1 MNTSGKAVLQIAAAL
16 LAASA
21 LQACAG
27 ANVLA
32 AIDGPFVPPSERE
45 DTQRTTEVVTIVDL
59 APATPAPEPEPEPP
73 APTTAPMVTAA
84 EPVTAAPARIGRDF
98 LAPPSLAPA
107 SAPQSGGVIG
117 PEQPAPEAPVQ
128 LATRLPSA
136 FDYTPPVVAE
146 PELEPEP
153 ANVALPAAETP
164 TSAVTAYAAFHRFA
178 LERLAASPAGAGRRS
193 MLLADPASLDPALQ
207 TCGPRPPAVLI
218 DLDPANSLLPLV
230 TTNRADPLLAALLA
244 DLRGRG
250 VAVYWITG
258 HAPGAA
264 AAIRQRLVDS
274 TLDPTGNDP
283 LIVTRFASETKQVR
297 RQTLGQTHCLL
308 AILGDYR
315 GDFDELYDYL
325 RDPALAD
332 PLEVLVDHGWFLAP
346 NPLG

>member
-1 MNTSGKAVLQIAAAL
+1 MRTRGITLAQIAAAL
-16 LAASA
+16 LAAGA
-21 LQACAG
+21 LQGCAG

-45 DTQRTTEVVTIVDL
+45 GTQLTTEVATVAQL
-59 APATPAPEPEPEPP
+59 APVTANPASPAVVEPEP
-73 APTTAPMVTAA
+73 
-84 EPVTAAPARIGRDF
+84 G
-98 LAPPSLAPA
+98 
-107 SAPQSGGVIG
+107 
-117 PEQPAPEAPVQ
+117 
-128 LATRLPSA
+128 
-136 FDYTPPVVAE
+136 
-146 PELEPEP
+146 LEPEP
-153 ANVALPAAETP
+153 ATVAPPVSA

-178 LERLAASPAGAGRRS
+178 LDRLAASPAGAGRRS
-193 MLLADPASLDPALQ
+193 MLLADPASLDPTLQ

-218 DLDPANSLLPLV
+218 DLDPANSRLPLV
-230 TTNRADPLLAALLA
+230 TTSRADPLLAALLA

-264 AAIRQRLVDS
+264 AAIRQQLVDS

-283 LIVTRFASETKQVR
+283 LIVTRFASESKQVR

-308 AILGDYR
+308 AILGDTR

>member
-1 MNTSGKAVLQIAAAL
+1 MRTREQAVAQIAAAL

-21 LQACAG
+21 LQGCAG

-32 AIDGPFVPPSERE
+32 AIDGPFVPPSER
-45 DTQRTTEVVTIVDL
+45 DDGQRTDEVTIV
-59 APATPAPEPEPEPP
+59 AATTAEPEPTPEPIPQPAIVEVP
-73 APTTAPMVTAA
+73 APVVVTASEPMPATAPTA
-84 EPVTAAPARIGRDF
+84 
-98 LAPPSLAPA
+98 
-107 SAPQSGGVIG
+107 
-117 PEQPAPEAPVQ
+117 
-128 LATRLPSA
+128 
-136 FDYTPPVVAE
+136 
-146 PELEPEP
+146 
-153 ANVALPAAETP
+153 
-164 TSAVTAYAAFHRFA
+164 SAVTAYAAFHRFA

-264 AAIRQRLVDS
+264 AAIRQQLVDS

-283 LIVTRFASETKQVR
+283 LIVTRFASESKQVR

-308 AILGDYR
+308 AILGDTR

>member
-1 MNTSGKAVLQIAAAL
+1 MRTGGQALAQVAAAL

-21 LQACAG
+21 LQGCAG

-45 DTQRTTEVVTIVDL
+45 DTQRTTEVVTVAQL
-59 APATPAPEPEPEPP
+59 APETAEPARPAVVEPEPEPEPATVAPP
-73 APTTAPMVTAA
+73 AP
-84 EPVTAAPARIGRDF
+84 
-98 LAPPSLAPA
+98 LSPA
-107 SAPQSGGVIG
+107 S
-117 PEQPAPEAPVQ
+117 
-128 LATRLPSA
+128 T
-136 FDYTPPVVAE
+136 
-146 PELEPEP
+146 
-153 ANVALPAAETP
+153 
-164 TSAVTAYAAFHRFA
+164 TSAITAHAAFHRFA

-193 MLLADPASLDPALQ
+193 MLLADPASLDPTLQ

-264 AAIRQRLVDS
+264 AAIRQQLVDS

-283 LIVTRFASETKQVR
+283 LIVTRFASESKQVR